1 MDKRKQV
8 IIRALQDK
16 DENVR
21 SSAAAAL
28 EKLETRQRLGML
40 ENLLD
45 TGDKVEKLRA
55 VYAVAA
61 LRGEGILN
69 LLVKA
74 AGDATVDVRAAA
86 VRSLGRFGD
95 KRVLPAIVERLK
107 DESSVVVRVA
117 VESLANLWDPRLMGP
132 LLQTLKSKDHGV
144 IEISLEV
151 IGKSGD
157 KKAEQAMIYFAV
169 KGNVKMRSLAL
180 EALGIME
187 S

>member
-16 DENVR
+16 NEDVR
-21 SSAAAAL
+21 RAAAEAL
-28 EKLETRQRLGML
+28 EKLETRQRLGAM
-40 ENLLD
+40 EKLLD
-45 TGDKVEKLRA
+45 GGDKVEKLRA
-55 VYAVAA
+55 VYALAA
-61 LRGEGILN
+61 LRGEGVLN

-74 AGDATVDVRAAA
+74 ARDASEDVRAAA

-95 KRVLPAIVERLK
+95 KRVLPAVVERLK

-117 VESLANLWDPRLMGP
+117 VEALSDLWDPRLMGP
-132 LLQTLKSKDHGV
+132 LMQVLKSKDPGV
-144 IEISLEV
+144 IEMALAV

-157 KKAEQAMIYFAV
+157 KKSEQAMIYFAV

-180 EALGIME
+180 KGLGIME

>member
-21 SSAAAAL
+21 SAAAGSL
-28 EKLETRQRLGML
+28 EKLETRQRLDAL
-40 ENLLD
+40 EALLD
-45 TGDKVEKLRA
+45 SGDKVEKLRA
-55 VYAVAA
+55 VYAIAA

-74 AGDATVDVRAAA
+74 AGDTLEDVRAAA
-86 VRSLGRFGD
+86 VRSLGQFGD
-95 KRVLPAIVERLK
+95 KRVLPAVVERLK
-107 DESSVVVRVA
+107 DDNPIVVRVA
-117 VESLANLWDPRLMGP
+117 VESLSNLWDPRLMGP
-132 LLQTLKSKDHGV
+132 LMQVLKSKDQGV
-144 IEISLEV
+144 IEMALEV

-180 EALGIME
+180 DALGIME